1 MNIKNI
7 YTLIIILSLSLV
19 GLQAN
24 TVSDTLTMGNGYEND
39 LFYSMSDG
47 LVSSVE
53 REGWDIAFYSAGFS
67 AGIIIND
74 GAGVKLYTY
83 PNGDT
88 SNWNTVDSTGMTNWE
103 PMVNS
108 PEYWEDG
115 AFNRNALGHPDYG
128 WGIYNS
134 ITHNVVGDSVFVIE
148 IPGLG
153 FKKLWIVEKVSIE
166 NVYHLRFANLDGSEE
181 AEVEIDVKPFSS
193 KIFAYYSFAKNE
205 VIDREP
211 SASWDILFTK
221 YYDITYD
228 NLGNAVEYLV
238 TGATLNLDRKA
249 NKFYP
254 VEENYDDWSAK
265 VFDSLKNSIGY
276 NWKTFN
282 MNEFQWVVE
291 DSTAFFVKNEAG
303 DVFKLVFDFWEGIGS
318 GVFALNKEL
327 ISTSSIFTEDKKT
340 SAVSLF
346 PNPATEFVNI
356 VSVTGFEPNTEFVLI
371 DISGRIILS
380 EQTEVA
386 VPGIYVKTDFLKSG
400 IYFLRISGNGIN
412 ETQKLIIR

>member
-1 MNIKNI
+1 MNIKKI
-7 YTLIIILSLSLV
+7 YTLIIILSLGLT

-24 TVSDTLTMGNGYEND
+24 TISDTLTMGNGYEND
-39 LFYSMSDG
+39 LFYSMNDG

-103 PMVNS
+103 PMANS
-108 PEYWEDG
+108 PEYWENG

-181 AEVEIDVKPFSS
+181 AEVEIDIKPFAS

-228 NLGNAVEYLV
+228 NQGNAVEYLV
-238 TGATLNLDRKA
+238 TGATLNLNCKA

-254 VEENYDDWSAK
+254 VAENYDDWSAK

-303 DVFKLVFDFWEGIGS
+303 DVFKLVFDFWEGTAT
-318 GVFALNKEL
+318 GVFALNKEI
-327 ISTSSIFTEDKKT
+327 ISTSSIFNEDNKT
-340 SAVSLF
+340 STVRLF
-346 PNPATEFVNI
+346 PNPATKFVNI
-356 VSVTGFEPNTEFVLI
+356 VCETGFKPNTEFVLL
-371 DISGRIILS
+371 DISGRVVFS
-380 EQTEVA
+380 EQTEVP
-386 VPGIYVKTDFLKSG
+386 VPGITVKTDFLKTG
-400 IYFLRISGNGIN
+400 IYFLRINGGGIN